1 MAVVRDV
8 MATFEL
14 FQPTSVADAQM
25 LLEQHGPDAWVL
37 AGGLDSFD
45 WLKDRI
51 RKPKVV
57 VELSGIGELR
67 GLRALGNNGGDGI
80 EIGAM
85 TTLTEVVNHPVIKQK
100 YDLLAQAAEL
110 VASPQIRNQGTIGG
124 NVSQDTRCWYYRS
137 GWPCY
142 RAGGNICYADT
153 PEGRNR
159 EHAILYADRCVAVNP
174 SDSAPALIALDAKFV
189 IRTRKG
195 ERVVEAED
203 YFVGPDIDITRL
215 HILQPG
221 DLLTAIRIPST
232 WAGAQFYFEKIRDR
246 NVWDFPLMN
255 VASAVV
261 TSGEN
266 SAQTIDRIRIAVNG
280 AAARPL
286 RLKAVEDAVRGKPRN
301 AATGEMAGKLAVQG
315 AVPLQ
320 FNAYKIPLMRNLV
333 KRAIV
338 GLEVDAGA
346 GVQEAKWTS

>member
-1 MAVVRDV
+1 MAVIRDV
-8 MATFEL
+8 MAAFEL
-14 FQPTSVADAQM
+14 YQPTSVADAQK

-51 RKPKVV
+51 RKPKAVV
-57 VELSGIGELR
+57 DLSGIEELR
-67 GLRALGNNGGDGI
+67 GVRATNDGSGGI

-85 TTLTEVVNHPVIKQK
+85 TTLTEIVNHPIIKQK
-100 YDLLAQAAEL
+100 YGLLAQAAEV

-124 NVSQDTRCWYYRS
+124 NVSQDTRCWYYRG

-159 EHAILYADRCVAVNP
+159 EHAILYAERCVAVNP

-189 IRTRKG
+189 IRTPKG
-195 ERVVEAED
+195 ERVVDAED
-203 YFVGPDIDITRL
+203 YFIGPDIDITRL

-232 WAGAQFYFEKIRDR
+232 WGGAQFYFEKVRDR
-246 NVWDFPLMN
+246 NVWDFPLLN
-255 VASAVV
+255 VASATV
-261 TSGEN
+261 TSGDNIE
-266 SAQTIDRIRIAVNG
+266 RIRIAVNG

-286 RLKAVEDAVRGKPRN
+286 RLKAVEDAVRGKPRS
-301 AATGEMAGKLAVQG
+301 AATGEIAGRLAVQG

-333 KRAIV
+333 KRAVV
-338 GLEVDAGA
+338 GVGI
-346 GVQEAKWTS
+346 GVEEATWAS

>member
-1 MAVVRDV
+1 MAVIRDV
-8 MATFEL
+8 MAAFEL
-14 FQPTSVADAQM
+14 YQPSSVAEAQK
-25 LLEQHGPDAWVL
+25 LLEQHGSDAWVL

-51 RKPKVV
+51 KKPRAVID
-57 VELSGIGELR
+57 LSGIEELR
-67 GLRALGNNGGDGI
+67 GVRTTADGV

-85 TTLTEVVNHPVIKQK
+85 TTLTEVVDHPIIKQK

-124 NVSQDTRCWYYRS
+124 NVSQDTRCWYYRG

-142 RAGGNICYADT
+142 RAGGNICYADA

-159 EHAILYADRCVAVNP
+159 EHAILHADRCVAVNP
-174 SDSAPALIALDAKFV
+174 SDTAPALIALDAKFV
-189 IRTRKG
+189 LSTRKG
-195 ERVVEAED
+195 EHVVDAED
-203 YFVGPDIDITRL
+203 YFIGPDIDITRL

-221 DLLTAIRIPST
+221 DLLIAIRIPSA

-255 VASAVV
+255 VASAIA
-261 TSGEN
+261 TSGDSIE
-266 SAQTIDRIRIAVNG
+266 RIRIAVNG

-286 RLKAVEDAVRGKPRN
+286 RLKAVEDAVRGRSRS
-301 AATGEMAGKLAVQG
+301 AATGDMAGKLAVQG

-333 KRAIV
+333 KRAIS
-338 GLEVDAGA
+338 
-346 GVQEAKWTS
+346 GVQEATWAS

>member
-1 MAVVRDV
+1 MAVIRDV
-8 MATFEL
+8 MAAFEL
-14 FQPTSVADAQM
+14 FQPASVADAQK

-51 RKPKVV
+51 KKPKVV
-57 VELSGIGELR
+57 IDLSGIGELR
-67 GLRALGNNGGDGI
+67 GIRASGNDGSDGI

-85 TTLTEVVNHPVIKQK
+85 TTLTELVNHPIIRQK

-159 EHAILYADRCVAVNP
+159 EHAILHADRCVAVNP

-195 ERVVEAED
+195 ERVVDAED
-203 YFVGPDIDITRL
+203 YFIGPEIDITRL

-232 WAGAQFYFEKIRDR
+232 WAGTQFYFEKIRDR

-255 VASAVV
+255 VASAMT
-261 TSGEN
+261 TSGGRIE
-266 SAQTIDRIRIAVNG
+266 RIRIAVNG

-286 RLKAVEDAVRGKPRN
+286 RLKAVEDAVRGKPRD
-301 AATGEMAGKLAVQG
+301 AGTGEMAGKLAVQG

-338 GLEVDAGA
+338 GIGTGA
-346 GVQEAKWTS
+346 SEATWDS

>member
-1 MAVVRDV
+1 MA
-8 MATFEL
+8 AFEL
-14 FQPTSVADAQM
+14 FQPASVADAQK

-51 RKPKVV
+51 KKPKVV
-57 VELSGIGELR
+57 IDLSGIGELR
-67 GLRALGNNGGDGI
+67 GIRASGNDGSDGI

-85 TTLTEVVNHPVIKQK
+85 TTLTELANHPIIRQK

-142 RAGGNICYADT
+142 RAGGNICYADA

-195 ERVVEAED
+195 ERVVDAEG
-203 YFVGPDIDITRL
+203 YFIGPEIDITRL

-232 WAGAQFYFEKIRDR
+232 WAGTQFYFEKIRDR

-255 VASAVV
+255 VASAMT
-261 TSGEN
+261 TSGDRIE
-266 SAQTIDRIRIAVNG
+266 RIRIAVNG

-286 RLKAVEDAVRGKPRN
+286 RLKAVEDAVRGKPRD
-301 AATGEMAGKLAVQG
+301 AETGEMAGKLAVQG

-338 GLEVDAGA
+338 GIGIGA
-346 GVQEAKWTS
+346 GEATWDS